1 MKARILSM
9 GVMLLASL
17 SLVAAPAF
25 ADTSDKSDRKADK
38 EQSKIE
44 RKADKD
50 AKEQKHEARKDAKKQ
65 KHEAR
70 KDAKEARKDAKE
82 QKHDDLKGAKQ
93 DRKDADEKARE
104 DYKRAREDA
113 REDYKGTEGRS
124 AKLWATN
131 MRHHAGLRRTP
142 LIWGAAASHMFCSG
156 IFQNIRSIKRIRRS
170 SSAVAL

>member
-1 MKARILSM
+1 LWFYLLDETALKAFSRVYCVSKKTLKIINHGRRRMKARILSM
-9 GVMLLASL
+9 VVILLASL

-25 ADTSDKSDRKADK
+25 ADTSDTSDRKADK

-50 AKEQKHEARKDAKKQ
+50 AKEQKHEARKDSKKQ

-70 KDAKEARKDAKE
+70 KDAKEARKGAKE

-113 REDYKGTEGRS
+113 REDYKGT
-124 AKLWATN
+124 K
-131 MRHHAGLRRTP
+131 
-142 LIWGAAASHMFCSG
+142 
-156 IFQNIRSIKRIRRS
+156 
-170 SSAVAL
+170 